1 MQALIV
7 DDDIATVDVV
17 ENSIDWKSLGVTEIF
32 TAYNISRAKEILSER
47 NVDIIIS
54 DIEMP
59 KGSGIDLLEW
69 IRENEIPGEFL
80 FLTCYEKFD
89 YAAKALKNHASEYL
103 LKPFDINVMEVALKK
118 IVLKLK
124 ERQQLIAE
132 SEYGKWAKRN
142 SRQMKL
148 AFWNQMISG
157 HLTGRGAAES
167 IAEKQLNID
176 AGASYRLVISKIARP
191 DQEKMNQGL
200 MLFIIENIHSE
211 ILCGNPENECI
222 LSYPEGDCYVIT
234 TIYKVH
240 ASYDVNRQCRELR
253 RDIQNMF
260 GTEITIC
267 ISREIVLEQL
277 YETYKKNKK
286 ILEENVGYCGM
297 IFHEEDV
304 RERKMLQNLFNPEQ
318 IESLLETKQKMR
330 FLSYL
335 KSCISDGD
343 CGRKLKAEELKRGK
357 EEILQ
362 AIYAYFGKKGIRTTP
377 LFSNEDLRELEKN
390 TSRSAADL
398 MRWASFLMDCVIE
411 YEEEVK
417 RQYTLSEQIDRYII
431 EHYHEDIGRNEVAR
445 QFHLSAEY
453 IAKIYKQETGKSLKD
468 FITEC
473 RINEAKKLLERGN
486 RVSEVATTV
495 GFDNFT
501 YFSTVF
507 KKMTG
512 MTPNEYRRI
521 SCF

>member
-118 IVLKLK
+118 IVLKIK

-240 ASYDVNRQCRELR
+240 PEGEDASTVPYTAQLSCGTLGNFFLMHPMEGTNPDSLEWEKE
-253 RDIQNMF
+253 QNETAKTSPAMGF
-260 GTEITIC
+260 TFDSDSVKTQYTAVKNVISQYLPGLICGSLDPDTEVDKFVQALNDAGYQ
-267 ISREIVLEQL
+267 EILKAKQEQL
-277 YETYKKNKK
+277 DTWAE
-286 ILEENVGYCGM
+286 G
-297 IFHEEDV
+297 
-304 RERKMLQNLFNPEQ
+304 
-318 IESLLETKQKMR
+318 QK
-330 FLSYL
+330 
-335 KSCISDGD
+335 
-343 CGRKLKAEELKRGK
+343 
-357 EEILQ
+357 
-362 AIYAYFGKKGIRTTP
+362 
-377 LFSNEDLRELEKN
+377 
-390 TSRSAADL
+390 
-398 MRWASFLMDCVIE
+398 
-411 YEEEVK
+411 
-417 RQYTLSEQIDRYII
+417 
-431 EHYHEDIGRNEVAR
+431 
-445 QFHLSAEY
+445 
-453 IAKIYKQETGKSLKD
+453 
-468 FITEC
+468 
-473 RINEAKKLLERGN
+473 
-486 RVSEVATTV
+486 
-495 GFDNFT
+495 
-501 YFSTVF
+501 
-507 KKMTG
+507 
-512 MTPNEYRRI
+512 
-521 SCF
+521 

>member
-1 MQALIV
+1 MV
-7 DDDIATVDVV
+7 
-17 ENSIDWKSLGVTEIF
+17 
-32 TAYNISRAKEILSER
+32 
-47 NVDIIIS
+47 
-54 DIEMP
+54 
-59 KGSGIDLLEW
+59 
-69 IRENEIPGEFL
+69 
-80 FLTCYEKFD
+80 
-89 YAAKALKNHASEYL
+89 
-103 LKPFDINVMEVALKK
+103 
-118 IVLKLK
+118 
-124 ERQQLIAE
+124 
-132 SEYGKWAKRN
+132 
-142 SRQMKL
+142 
-148 AFWNQMISG
+148 
-157 HLTGRGAAES
+157 
-167 IAEKQLNID
+167 
-176 AGASYRLVISKIARP
+176 
-191 DQEKMNQGL
+191 
-200 MLFIIENIHSE
+200 
-211 ILCGNPENECI
+211 
-222 LSYPEGDCYVIT
+222 
-234 TIYKVH
+234 YKVH